1 MIFYAGLTS
10 GTRRAF
16 LAGPFWSHEAAEGW
30 VAPAHELATELDL
43 WCHFATPG
51 VFSVDALAARAG
63 VLNSRL
69 GLPTC
74 GASCDHIQPKSR
86 A

>member
-16 LAGPFWSHEAAEGW
+16 LAGPFWSREVADVW
-30 VAPAHELATELDL
+30 VATAHELATNLDP
-43 WCHFATPG
+43 WCHFAAPG
-51 VFSVDALAARAG
+51 VFAVDVPAARSG
-63 VLNSRL
+63 VLNACL